1 MSWSSGKDSAWAIHT
16 LRQDPSVEV
25 VALLTIYNSNFDR
38 VAMHGV
44 RLELLRQQAA
54 SLRLP
59 IIKAPL
65 PWPCANEEY
74 ERQMALAL
82 ERAKTEFGVT
92 DVAFGDLYLEDVR
105 KYREEKMAGTGLGLL
120 FPLWGRKTRD
130 LSRQMV
136 DAGVKARITCLDPTK
151 VDRKMAG
158 ALYSH
163 ELLDQLGESVDTCA
177 ENGEFHT
184 FVFDGPMFSKPVGC
198 KVGETVERDG
208 FVFTDLLPLTD
219 A

>member
-1 MSWSSGKDSAWAIHT
+1 
-16 LRQDPSVEV
+16 
-25 VALLTIYNSNFDR
+25 
-38 VAMHGV
+38 MHGV

-59 IIKAPL
+59 IIEAPL

-74 ERQMALAL
+74 ERQMAHAL
-82 ERAKTEFGVT
+82 ERTKTEFGVT

-130 LSRQMV
+130 LSPQMV
-136 DAGVKARITCLDPTK
+136 DAGVRARITCLDPRV
-151 VDRKMAG
+151 VDRKWAG
-158 ALYSH
+158 ALYSN
-163 ELLDQLGESVDTCA
+163 ELLDQLGECVDPCA
-177 ENGEFHT
+177 ENGEFHS
-184 FVFDGPMFSKPVGC
+184 FAFDGPMFSKPVEHE
-198 KVGETVERDG
+198 VGKTVERDG